1 MSNTINL
8 ELVRQGDAHLKRAK
22 QLNPNVTARPVPVAD
37 VGAFDV
43 PTLANLA
50 GVHPQ
55 TIRRAIEKGELKAA
69 RNGRYSQARISRTD
83 AEVWWRGRGGGTLL
97 GDLAP
102 APVAAPAIAETPE
115 QRRARINAAID
126 EAQQDFAH
134 INRVFGDPVKALEDE
149 KRADVARAAE
159 RGL

>member
-22 QLNPNVTARPVPVAD
+22 ELNPNVTARPVPIAD
-37 VGAFDV
+37 LGAFDV
-43 PTLANLA
+43 PTLAQLA

-102 APVAAPAIAETPE
+102 TATQDAGAAAGHLADFFERAEALT
-115 QRRARINAAID
+115 QRMEAAGF
-126 EAQQDFAH
+126 EGV
-134 INRVFGDPVKALEDE
+134 NG
-149 KRADVARAAE
+149 ADVVNAGRAE
-159 RGL
+159 REQQLGE